1 LSGAG
6 KTTLGKELTKLL
18 RDKGERVVFLDGDQL
33 REVFGES
40 ELIHNNHDKDARLR
54 IAFKY
59 SRLCRI
65 ISNQELTV
73 VIATISLFKEI
84 HIWNRD
90 NLTNYFEVL
99 IKVPINELRLR
110 DPKGIY
116 KRFDDGELKNV
127 AGLDLNIDEPKNPNL
142 VFDFNSREYS
152 VIEMIDQIMPVI

>member
-1 LSGAG
+1 M
-6 KTTLGKELTKLL
+6 
-18 RDKGERVVFLDGDQL
+18 
-33 REVFGES
+33 FGVA
-40 ELIHNNHDKDARLR
+40 ELINNNHDKDARLR
-54 IAFKY
+54 LAFKY
-59 SRLCRI
+59 AHLCRI
-65 ISNQELTV
+65 ISNQGLTV